1 MSLWIVFLSYS
12 VVFRVDGDRCE
23 RVLNQVV
30 RYRNLV
36 MLIHRMVE
44 FVIREGPMFEAMIMN
59 RELNNPMFRW
69 DSDNY
74 KSTCISFA
82 ARLTWGSFN
91 FRFLFD
97 NYSAAHTYYR
107 WKLYSI
113 LQGDGQK
120 EWHIEDFRMFKG
132 GSVWRPPPINPWT
145 QGMPEELIEME
156 ERQEP
161 RRGSLSNR

>member
-1 MSLWIVFLSYS
+1 
-12 VVFRVDGDRCE
+12 
-23 RVLNQVV
+23 
-30 RYRNLV
+30 

-59 RELNNPMFRW
+59 RELNNPMFRCVPNYYFFVQLYVCNKSGKATQFITIV
-69 DSDNY
+69 SD
-74 KSTCISFA
+74 
-82 ARLTWGSFN
+82 
-91 FRFLFD
+91 FRFLFE
-97 NYSAAHTYYR
+97 NYSPAHTYYR

-120 EWHIEDFRMFKG
+120 EWHTEDFRMFKG

-145 QGMPEELIEME
+145 QGMPDELIEME

>member
-1 MSLWIVFLSYS
+1 MSRVS
-12 VVFRVDGDRCE
+12 VICDISCRDGDWCE
-23 RVLNQVV
+23 CILNEVV

-59 RELNNPMFRW
+59 RELNNPVFRW
-69 DSDNY
+69 GTHIWKHFNPY
-74 KSTCISFA
+74 FTE
-82 ARLTWGSFN
+82 LTREFH

-120 EWHIEDFRMFKG
+120 EWHTEDFRMFKG